1 MQDINV
7 FMRNFLGA
15 IPDIEKAATYWSP
28 KTQNIFIE
36 NHLMI
41 FGGKLEKSTMKYFLF
56 EEDEYCFVNVYYEIG
71 TTKMMRSFAVILNE
85 QNYLTWPLFHKANVL
100 KKSMVKN
107 QINYFNVYT
116 HGIISRREELMYIFL
131 GKQVKQLYEYVG
143 KKEKID
149 IFILNENDQR
159 YINIKKS
166 NFVNPEDG
174 KVFIYEK
181 KAYINEIH
189 HELIHSILSVLNAW
203 PSFIVREGYAE
214 AFHSDEYYR
223 RVLCES
229 DHYMIARIFKFDER
243 KEALSSLDTYKII
256 VLAGVMVKYII
267 QKNGIA
273 KVVQMY
279 VSADKCNFGEMIEN
293 FLEPVSEFKKKYIK
307 WFCEFMKG
315 SNEYDKKECW
325 NNNIRLDK

>member
-1 MQDINV
+1 MQDINELV
-7 FMRNFLGA
+7 KNFLLA
-15 IPDIEKAATYWSP
+15 MPDIEKAATYWSP
-28 KTQNIFIE
+28 KTRNIFIE
-36 NHLMI
+36 NHHMI
-41 FGGKLEKSTMKYFLF
+41 FGGKLEKSEIKYYLF
-56 EEDEYCFVNVYYEIG
+56 EEDEYCYVNVYYEIE
-71 TTKMMRSFAVILNE
+71 TKKMKRSFAIILNDKH
-85 QNYLTWPLFHKANVL
+85 YLTWPLFHKANAL
-100 KKSMVKN
+100 KKNMIEN
-107 QINYFNVYT
+107 QISHFNVYT
-116 HGIISRREELMYIFL
+116 HGTVSRREELMYIFL
-131 GKQVKQLYEYVG
+131 GKQVKELYKYVS

-149 IFILNENDQR
+149 VFILNENDQR

-189 HELIHSILSVLNAW
+189 HELIHSILSVLNSW

-223 RVLCES
+223 TVLRES
-229 DHYMIARIFKFDER
+229 DYCIIEKIFRFDEK
-243 KEALSSLDTYKII
+243 KEGLCSLDTYKII
-256 VLAGVMVKYII
+256 VMAGVMVKYIV

-279 VSADKCNFGEMIEN
+279 VSADKCNFGEMLERY
-293 FLEPVSEFKKKYIK
+293 LEPLSIFKKKYKK

-315 SNEYDKKECW
+315 SNEYD
-325 NNNIRLDK
+325 